1 MKRCLLLFLTLST
14 SAFASDWADVLRAD
28 AAEVRAESPAVA
40 ARIDSLQPIRNRAGN
55 FFFPGKHLMGTAE
68 QTLLAE
74 RLFFGD
80 DESEIQ
86 VALAYSLA
94 TPVAW
99 TTIERQSEPVR
110 VALIHGYKRVP
121 DESVYLAAMGDDS
134 SAVVSET
141 VRLLGYAG
149 ELKSERLTQ
158 VLVASLQHE
167 SGEVRRL
174 AARSIGWRSEQDAFG
189 PLQSLLGD
197 ERPGVR
203 EAAVRALGLLDPKQ
217 ARSLPALIRLANDP
231 HPGTRRAVK
240 KILQD

>member
-14 SAFASDWADVLRAD
+14 SAFAGDWADALRAD
-28 AAEVRAESPAVA
+28 AAEVRATSPALA
-40 ARIDSLQPIRNRAGN
+40 ERIDSLQPIRNRAGS
-55 FFFPGKHLMGTAE
+55 FFFPGASLVGDAE

-74 RLFFGD
+74 RLFFGT
-80 DESEIQ
+80 DESEVQ
-86 VALAYSLA
+86 VALAYSL
-94 TPVAW
+94 TSPVAW
-99 TTIERQSEPVR
+99 ATIERQSESVR

-121 DESVYLAAMGDDS
+121 DETVYLAAMADES

-149 ELKSERLTQ
+149 DLKSERLTQ
-158 VLVASLQHE
+158 TLIASLKHD

-174 AARSIGWRSEQDAFG
+174 AARSIGWRGDKVAFG
-189 PLQSLLGD
+189 PLQSLLKD

-203 EAAVRALGLLDPKQ
+203 EAAVRALGILDPQ
-217 ARSLPALIRLANDP
+217 RARSLTALTRLAQDP

-240 KILQD
+240 KVLQN